1 MARRRIR
8 ISSFTTPQ
16 ALTKTRPHPRP
27 LSHGER
33 GACFIKTKKLSPK
46 PQPHPRPLSHWERG
60 ACFIKNLTKTHKKAP
75 PLQRPKPHHLMKCE
89 KGAWRSH
96 VPFSH
101 FGGRGGTSSPH
112 TKKTK
117 ALSFFATSAAHFGK
131 WAAVATVP
139 ACTDVFLGQA
149 ADFSH
154 VMVYQISHCKR
165 DDKPDDEDVFIHSEP
180 HGEWRIYHGMWT
192 IYKCGQYI

>member
-1 MARRRIR
+1 MLHQNQKA
-8 ISSFTTPQ
+8 SPNP
-16 ALTKTRPHPRP
+16 RPHPRP

-33 GACFIKTKKLSPK
+33 GACFIKTKKPSLKPTKSPG
-46 PQPHPRPLSHWERG
+46 Q
-60 ACFIKNLTKTHKKAP
+60 T
-75 PLQRPKPHHLMKCE
+75 QRPKPHHLMNCE
-89 KGAWRSH
+89 RAVRHRRAALSQ
-96 VPFSH
+96 
-101 FGGRGGTSSPH
+101 FGGGWGDFVPPQ
-112 TKKTK
+112 KKTK